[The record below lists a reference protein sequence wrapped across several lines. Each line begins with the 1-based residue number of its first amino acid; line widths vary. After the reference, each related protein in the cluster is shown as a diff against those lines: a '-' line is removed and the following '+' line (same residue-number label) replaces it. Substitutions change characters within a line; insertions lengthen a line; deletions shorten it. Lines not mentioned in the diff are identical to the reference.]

1 MNAAMNAAMNA
12 VMNAAVHVHASAL
25 VVGETG
31 VLVRGPSGAGKSAL
45 ALAMIEAARS
55 ASLFASLIGD
65 DRVLLSRAGPHVIA
79 RPHPAIAG
87 LIEKRGQGLASIN
100 HEPGALLSCVI
111 DLIAEGA
118 PGANV
123 PPRMPEA
130 QELRAMIESVELP
143 RLMLPAGGC
152 TVESAR
158 RGLAFTA
165 QLAR

>member
-1 MNAAMNAAMNA
+1 MKVQAQI
-12 VMNAAVHVHASAL
+12 HASAL
-25 VVGETG
+25 VVGEAG
-31 VLVRGPSGAGKSAL
+31 VLIRGASGAGKSAL
-45 ALAMIEAARS
+45 ALAMIETARS

-65 DRVLLSRAGPHVIA
+65 DRVLLSRAGPHVVA

-87 LIEKRGQGLASIN
+87 LIEKRGQGLASVK

-111 DLIAEGA
+111 DLIGQGA
-118 PGANV
+118 PGADV

-130 QELRAMIESVELP
+130 QELRTMIESVELP
-143 RLMLPAGGC
+143 RLMLPAGAC

-158 RGLAFTA
+158 RGLAFIA